1 MHKMNVKGIVFTGEK
16 GKLAINQILKAKPVK
31 NKYTSTVKIRSEQFI
46 KMFNTFEE
54 FSQK

>member
-1 MHKMNVKGIVFTGEK
+1 MNVKGIVFTGEK